1 MNFVEFVRE
10 IYMSILC
17 YGIRQSIHGP
27 SKRQFSL
34 RSRDTLSLFCKSV
47 ERILC
52 HEMLVFDD
60 YNLSN
65 VKLYLISAFY
75 P

>member
-10 IYMSILC
+10 IYMSIFSVTE
-17 YGIRQSIHGP
+17 YDKAFMGHQND
-27 SKRQFSL
+27 SL
-34 RSRDTLSLFCKSV
+34 RSRDTLSLLCKSV

-65 VKLYLISAFY
+65 VKLYLNSAFY